1 MRAALDRPA
10 CQSPSSKGGEM
21 ASQRLSMRKAREI
34 LRRKYELGHSHRDVA
49 RSLGVGVGT
58 IGAALKRARDRG
70 LLCWEDV
77 AVLSEADLEA
87 RLYDTDPRT
96 ARPAPDCL
104 QIHTER
110 QRRGVTLELLHIEYL
125 EQHPHGYRYTQFCE
139 HYRRWAKKRKVSMR
153 QVHRAGEKAFV
164 DYAGHKPKIVSP
176 ITGEVREVE
185 VFVATLGAS
194 SFIYAEATETQ
205 RSADFIAS
213 HTRAV
218 EYWGGVPKLFV
229 PDQLRSGVR
238 SPNRYEPL
246 VQRTYDEWSRHYG
259 TTILPARPRKPQD
272 KSKVE
277 VSVQLVER
285 WILAPIRDEV
295 FHTLTA
301 LNQRIRELLDALND
315 RVMRDYGQSRRERF
329 LQIDRPALQ
338 PLVSE
343 RFEYAEWKWAK
354 ANIDYHIEL
363 EKHFYSLPH
372 PLVQE
377 RVEVRFT
384 PRIVEIFHKGQ
395 RVAVHKRNHQL
406 GKFTTTP
413 AHMPKAHR
421 AHLEW
426 SPSRLIHWGRSVGP
440 RTADL
445 VKAILDDRPHPE
457 QGYRSCL
464 GILRLAK
471 QYGHARLEAACDR
484 AGRVR
489 ARSYRHVESI
499 LKNGLDREPLAGEAP
514 ARNEVSRSHENIRG
528 GDYYH

>member
-1 MRAALDRPA
+1 MRR
-10 CQSPSSKGGEM
+10 S
-21 ASQRLSMRKAREI
+21 REI
-34 LRRKYELGHSHRDVA
+34 LRQKYELGHSHRAVA
-49 RSLGVGVGT
+49 RSLDVAVGT
-58 IGAALKRARDRG
+58 IGATLKRARDRG
-70 LLCWEDV
+70 LACWKDV
-77 AVLSEADLEA
+77 EGLTEAELEA
-87 RLYDTDPRT
+87 RLYDTDPCT
-96 ARPAPDCL
+96 GRPVPDC
-104 QIHTER
+104 QKIHTER

-125 EQHPHGYRYTQFCE
+125 DQHPGGYRYTQFCE
-139 HYRRWAKKRKVSMR
+139 HYRRWTKKRKISMR
-153 QVHRAGEKAFV
+153 QVHLAGEKAFV
-164 DYAGHKPKIVSP
+164 DYAGHKPKI
-176 ITGEVREVE
+176 IDWTTGEVREVE

-213 HTRAV
+213 HTRTL
-218 EYWGGVPKLFV
+218 EFFGGVPKLIV

-238 SPNRYEPL
+238 SPSRYEPL
-246 VQRTYDEWSRHYG
+246 VQRTYEEWSQHYG

-285 WILAPIRDEV
+285 WILAPIRDEI

-329 LQIDRPALQ
+329 EQIDRPALQ

-354 ANIDYHIEL
+354 ANIDYHVEL

-384 PRIVEIFHKGQ
+384 ARTVEIFHRGQ
-395 RVAVHKRNHQL
+395 RVAAHRRSHQL
-406 GKFTTTP
+406 GKFSTTP

-421 AHLEW
+421 AHMEW
-426 SPSRLIHWGRSVGP
+426 SPTRLISWGETVGP

-445 VKAILDDRPHPE
+445 IKAILDDRPHPE

-484 AGRVR
+484 AGRVH
-489 ARSYRHVESI
+489 ARSYRHVDSI
-499 LKNGLDREPLAGEAP
+499 LKNGLDKEPIAD
-514 ARNEVSRSHENIRG
+514 EVLPPSKKTQSHENIRG
-528 GDYYH
+528 GGYYH